1 VGHDSHEGVI
11 QVQVARH
18 ARNGTAVGS
27 VRRVLTRI
35 DRVVLAVPDRGPVAR
50 AWGDLLGAAVESED
64 TVGTLAAR
72 RTRLR
77 LGVGRVDLLEADG
90 AGAVQD
96 AVARRGGHLYA
107 AGVAT
112 SDVRDVLVALQQRG
126 VDHVSDGTTIDGDV
140 WVDAGHGLRVVVD
153 LDRSLPP
160 VGRVDELYE
169 VTNLVDDADKAT
181 AEFAELFGLD
191 PSAFVPIASSE
202 YGYAGALTLFDPGR
216 LHRIEV
222 IHPHDGA
229 KTMGRYYAKHG
240 ESLYMCFAETG
251 ELPGITETLRER
263 GAPHT
268 PVGDHTTF
276 IHPQALGGVM
286 VGLSRRTYA
295 WTWSGHP
302 ERVDA
307 P

>member
-1 VGHDSHEGVI
+1 
-11 QVQVARH
+11 
-18 ARNGTAVGS
+18 
-27 VRRVLTRI
+27 VLTRI
-35 DRVVLAVPDRGPVAR
+35 DRVVLAVPDRGPVAQ
-50 AWGDLLGAAVESED
+50 AWGELLGAEVETEDAV
-64 TVGTLAAR
+64 GPLGAR

-77 LGVGRVDLLEADG
+77 LGAGRVDVLEADG
-90 AGAVQD
+90 AGEVQD

-112 SDVRDVLVALQQRG
+112 GDVRDVLVALQQRG
-126 VDHVSDGTTIDGDV
+126 VDHVAVGTTIDGDV

-153 LDRSLPP
+153 LDRTLTP

-181 AEFAELFGLD
+181 AGFAELFGLD
-191 PSAFVPIASSE
+191 PSAFVPIASKE
-202 YGYAGALTLFDPGR
+202 YGYAGALTLFDPDR

-222 IHPHDGA
+222 IHPHDAA
-229 KTMGRYYAKHG
+229 KTMGRYYSKHG

-286 VGLSRRTYA
+286 VGLSRRSYA